1 MFRWTLLLQNFGW
14 ACGLCILLLSCT
26 DYQIGK
32 VQEPEAPGVAPDIV
46 VDPLAIDLGVLCAE
60 ESATVSVGNQGDG
73 DLSISAVLLQGEGWQ
88 WATEPSLPLVLA
100 PGEWTTLALV
110 AGAGSATVRILSD
123 DADTPDISVPLSAA
137 ADAPPTLVLDTPFA
151 DGAFPIGAQTELVGW
166 VTDPNVDP
174 TTLTIV
180 WSSDR
185 EGELGT
191 ATPDADGRFVYSWQ
205 AHAHRPGPHAISA
218 QVVDSCGHTAE
229 DAVEICQEA
238 GYVADGLD
246 LATWH
251 MEGTAM
257 WDVAENAVE
266 LTSLDQFAVGT
277 AFQTIAAV
285 PADAVS
291 IQFAFQTGGG
301 TGADGFSITAL
312 DVDRMTGFMGA
323 PGCALGYGEAH
334 ESCIDTGEALPGWSI
349 EVDTY
354 YNPYIDPSSNDHLS
368 LTFDGDLDTVA
379 AWSDLDEV
387 EDTGWHTIQI
397 DVDAPHITVW
407 MDDSVLVDADIPS
420 FYAFDAYIGFTAAT
434 GGDTNEHTIAALEVT
449 GKTCE
454 AWSPEAE

>member
-1 MFRWTLLLQNFGW
+1 MFRWTHFFGNIGW
-14 ACGLCILLLSCT
+14 TIGISFLSLSCT

-32 VQEPEAPGVAPDIV
+32 VQEPEAPGVAPDIL

-60 ESATVSVGNQGDG
+60 EEATVSVGNQGDG
-73 DLSISAVLLQGEGWQ
+73 DLSLSAVLLQGDGWQ
-88 WATEPSLPLVLA
+88 WASEPTLPLVLA
-100 PGEWTTLALV
+100 PGEWTTFLLV
-110 AGAGSATVRILSD
+110 AGPGTATVRILSD
-123 DADTPDISVPLSAA
+123 DADSPDISVPLSAA
-137 ADAPPTLVLDTPFA
+137 GDEPPTLTLETPLA
-151 DGAFPIGAQTELVGW
+151 NGAFPIGARTELVGF
-166 VTDPNVDP
+166 VSDPNVDP
-174 TTLTIV
+174 TTLSIV

-185 EGELGT
+185 EGEL
-191 ATPDADGRFVYSWQ
+191 ATVIPDADGRFVYPWD
-205 AHAHRPGPHAISA
+205 ALAHRPGPHRISA
-218 QVVDSCGHTAE
+218 EVVDACGRSAE
-229 DAVEICQEA
+229 DAVEVCQEA

-246 LATWH
+246 LSTWH

-257 WDVAENAVE
+257 WDVSENAVE

-277 AFQTIAAV
+277 AFQTVAAV

-312 DVDRMTGFMGA
+312 DVDRMTSFMGA

-334 ESCIDTGEALPGWSI
+334 ESCIDTGEALPGWSV

-379 AWSDLDEV
+379 AWSDLEEV
-387 EDTGWHTIQI
+387 EDTGWHILQI
-397 DVDAPHITVW
+397 DVDAPHITIW
-407 MDDSVLVDADIPS
+407 MDEMVLVDADVPS
-420 FYAFDAYIGFTAAT
+420 FLPFDAYIGFTAAT

-449 GKTCE
+449 GKTCVDW
-454 AWSPEAE
+454 APEAE